1 MMIPPGGMP
10 PQPMPQEQAMPQAP
24 PDPAQMHAAVIARLE
39 EIEIE
44 KAELLGILQQMEGGA
59 PQQMAAAPPMPPPME
74 PGLLG

>member
-10 PQPMPQEQAMPQAP
+10 PQPMPQEQVMPQAP

-44 KAELLGILQQMEGGA
+44 NWDNTVVVVETLR
-59 PQQMAAAPPMPPPME
+59 
-74 PGLLG
+74 